1 MQARPVVPED
11 ADAVARIYNGGI
23 EGRVATFE
31 TLARTAGE
39 VRSWFG
45 GRHPVVEED
54 GGKLAFAATSEER
67 CRECYAGVAEFSV
80 YAASWAC
87 GSGAGGMAM
96 GP

>member
-1 MQARPVVPED
+1 M
-11 ADAVARIYNGGI
+11 
-23 EGRVATFE
+23 
-31 TLARTAGE
+31 
-39 VRSWFG
+39 
-45 GRHPVVEED
+45 VEED

-67 CRECYAGVAEFSV
+67 SRECYAGVAEFSV